1 MSHHHL
7 SRGERVALAA
17 FLRTGKSRAECA
29 RLLGVHRSTISREL
43 RRGGTEYKAV
53 AADKEAARLRRESKQ
68 RARKIENDHSLERE
82 IVRLLKKGHSPEQ
95 VSEEVRFVSDDA
107 IYDWIER
114 SRKDLAVL
122 LPQRGKVR
130 RRYGKNTGA
139 VQGWTKSV
147 RSIAE
152 RPKAANDRSRIGDWE
167 GDTVAGRDRARLLV
181 HVDRKSR
188 FILATIT
195 ANGTADTIH
204 AAAGASFKGLPVRT
218 ITYDRGS
225 EFALWRMIER
235 DTGATVYFANAH
247 HPWERG
253 TSENSNGLLRRFFPK
268 GTPIGEKLQRD
279 VDRAVRLINH
289 RPRKCLGWKTPCRVF
304 GRCCVSG

>member
-7 SRGERVALAA
+7 SRDERVALAA
-17 FLRTGKSRAECA
+17 FVRAGKSQAECA

-43 RRGGTEYKAV
+43 RRSGTEYKAV
-53 AADKEAARLRRESKQ
+53 TADKHAATRRRESKQ
-68 RARKIENDHSLERE
+68 HERKIENDSQLARE
-82 IVRLLKKGHSPEQ
+82 IVRLLRKGHSPEQ
-95 VSEEVRFVSDDA
+95 IAEEVRLVSDDT
-107 IYDWIER
+107 IYDWIDR

-130 RRYGKNTGA
+130 HRYGKDTGV

-147 RSIAE
+147 RSIE
-152 RPKAANDRSRIGDWE
+152 IRPKEANDRSRIGDWE
-167 GDTVAGRDRARLLV
+167 GDTVVGRDRARLLV

-188 FILATIT
+188 FIVATIMP
-195 ANGTADTIH
+195 NGTADVTH
-204 AAAGASFKGLPVRT
+204 AATAASFKRLPVRT

-235 DTGATVYFANAH
+235 DTGAVVYFANAH

-268 GTPIGEKLQRD
+268 GTPIGERLQKE
-279 VDRAVRLINH
+279 VDKAVWLINH
-289 RPRKCLGWKTPCRVF
+289 RPRKCLNWKTPCAVF
-304 GRCCVSG
+304 GRCCNSG

>member
-7 SRGERVALAA
+7 SRDERVALAA
-17 FLRTGKSRAECA
+17 FLRAGTNQAECA

-43 RRGGTEYKAV
+43 RRSGTEYKAV
-53 AADKEAARLRRESKQ
+53 TADKHAATRRRESKQ
-68 RARKIENDHSLERE
+68 QARKIESDAQLARE
-82 IVRLLKKGHSPEQ
+82 VVRLLKKGHSPEQ
-95 VSEEVRFVSDDA
+95 IAEEVRLVSDDT
-107 IYDWIER
+107 IYDWIDR

-122 LPQRGKVR
+122 LPQRGRVR
-130 RRYGKNTGA
+130 HRYGKNTST

-167 GDTVAGRDRARLLV
+167 GDTIVGRDRARLLV

-188 FILATIT
+188 FIVATIT
-195 ANGTADTIH
+195 PNGTADVTH
-204 AAAGASFKGLPVRT
+204 AATVASLKRLPAHT
-218 ITYDRGS
+218 TTYDRGS

-235 DTGATVYFANAH
+235 DTGAVVYFANAH

-268 GTPIGEKLQRD
+268 GTPLGQKLQRE
-279 VDRAVRLINH
+279 VDRAVWSINH
-289 RPRKCLGWKTPCRVF
+289 RPRKCLGWKTSCGVF
-304 GRCCVSG
+304 GRCCISN